1 MKPEYMHRETRLRNL
16 GRSVKQLTFVV
27 FFGIFLLSCENF
39 LEVDLPKSRI
49 VSEIVYKSDA
59 TATAAISGI
68 YYQMMNNDGFAGGF
82 FHSVTVLS
90 GLSSDELV
98 SHFEQDDLF
107 TEFYQNELTPQH
119 GANLVLWSSC
129 YETIYSA
136 NAVLE
141 GLAQSNS
148 LSSETSTQL
157 EGEARFIR
165 AFCYFY
171 LVNLFD
177 DVPLV
182 TSTDYRINR
191 TAARTPATEVY
202 DQIVEDLINA
212 QELLNEEYI
221 SVEKVRPNKTA
232 ATALL
237 ARIYLYRKDWVNAE
251 IQTTAIINDLRYS
264 LESDLNNTFLA
275 NSNEAIWQ
283 MIQPFFGT
291 GTREGELFTLTTSP
305 NSAQPVALTKSIV
318 DAFEPGDLRS
328 ANWLGSYDD
337 GTDVYYFSAKYKNT
351 SQTGEPV
358 NSEYSMIL
366 RLAEQYLIRA
376 EARGRQGN
384 LTGAIADLDMI
395 RGRAQLP
402 LIQDTNPGMSQGDL
416 LLAIEQERKVELFT
430 EWGHR
435 WLDLKRTDRA
445 NTVLAAKPNWNP
457 TDVLYPIPEQ
467 EMLNDPALKPQNHG
481 Y

>member
-1 MKPEYMHRETRLRNL
+1 MKPEYICRPTRFRDLD
-16 GRSVKQLTFVV
+16 TFVKRLMLV
-27 FFGIFLLSCENF
+27 IFSGLFLLSCESF

-49 VSEIVYKSDA
+49 VSETVYKNDA
-59 TATAAISGI
+59 TAIAAISGI
-68 YYQMMNNDGFAGGF
+68 YAQMMSADDFAGGNYS
-82 FHSVTVLS
+82 SVTVLA

-98 SHFEQDDLF
+98 AHFEQPDLF
-107 TEFYQNELTPQH
+107 IEFYQNELTPEQKV
-119 GANLVLWSSC
+119 NWILWSSC
-129 YETIYSA
+129 YEAIYSA
-136 NAVLE
+136 NAMME
-141 GLAQSNS
+141 GLAKSGT
-148 LSSETSTQL
+148 LSSETKVQL
-157 EGEARFIR
+157 EGEARFVR
-165 AFCYFY
+165 AFCYLY

-177 DVPLV
+177 NVPLV

-191 TAARTPATEVY
+191 IAPRTPVSEIY
-202 DQIVEDLINA
+202 DQIVSDLISA
-212 QELLNEEYI
+212 QELLSEEYI
-221 SVEKVRPNKTA
+221 SMEKVRPNKTA

-237 ARIYLYRKDWVNAE
+237 ARVYLYRKDWANAE
-251 IQTTAIINDLRYS
+251 IQTTAVIDDSRYS
-264 LESDLNNTFLA
+264 LESDLNNIFLA

-283 MIQPFFGT
+283 MIQPAYGT
-291 GTREGELFTLTTSP
+291 VTFEGDLFTITSGS
-305 NSAQPVALTKSIV
+305 NIAQPVALTSSMLN
-318 DAFEPGDLRS
+318 AFEPADLRS
-328 ANWLGSYDD
+328 ANWVSSYDD
-337 GTDVYYFSAKYKNT
+337 GTIVYYFPAKYKNT
-351 SQTGEPV
+351 FLTMPAV

-376 EARGRQGN
+376 EARAKQGN
-384 LTGAIADLDMI
+384 LTGAITDLDMI

-402 LIQDTNPGMSQGDL
+402 LIQDTNPGISQGDL

-445 NTVLAAKPNWNP
+445 NTVLAVKPNWQP